1 MTLAEERV
9 TPDEA
14 AVIDEFIA
22 FLKAA
27 SLRRAGDGPVQRFN
41 QARASGCV
49 DAEFIVR
56 DDLADHLRVGIF
68 AQARRYPAFIRFANA
83 TSKSD
88 RQKDTRGMSIKLTN
102 VPGSNLTEGSSD
114 QDFVLNSHPVMVAP
128 DTKEFLDL
136 LRAIEGGPVRTAL
149 YFASHPRLLRTARAS
164 RGRPTSH
171 LDIPFWST
179 TPFAFGDG
187 RAVKYIARPCSSRTS
202 EMPAKLT
209 DHYLR
214 DAIQAHLREA
224 EACFDFFVQFQ
235 VDAERTPI
243 EDASIEWRE
252 EDSPYVAVA
261 RIRIPPQAVADD
273 NRCERATFNPWHSLA
288 EHRPLGNMNRA
299 RKPIYRALA
308 EFRRV
313 RDH

>member
-1 MTLAEERV
+1 MTLTEERV

-14 AVIDEFIA
+14 AVIDEFIS

-27 SLRRAGDGPVQRFN
+27 SLRRAGDGAVQRFN

-49 DAEFIVR
+49 DAEFIIR
-56 DDLADHLRVGIF
+56 DDLPDHLRVGVF
-68 AQARRYPAFIRFANA
+68 AEAKTYPAFIRFANA

-88 RQKDTRGMSIKLTN
+88 RQKDTRGMSIKLQG
-102 VPGSNLTEGSSD
+102 VPGANLTEGSSE

-128 DTKEFLDL
+128 DTREFLDL
-136 LRAIEGGPVRTAL
+136 LRAIEAGRVRTAL
-149 YFASHPRLLRTARAS
+149 YFASHPRLLRIARAS
-164 RGRPTSH
+164 RGRPTCH

-179 TPFAFGDG
+179 TPYAFGDA

-214 DAIQAHLREA
+214 DAMQAHLREA
-224 EACFDFFVQFQ
+224 EACFDFLVQFHTN
-235 VDAERTPI
+235 AEQTPI

-261 RIRIPPQAVADD
+261 RIRIPPQAAADD
-273 NRCERATFNPWHSLA
+273 DRCERATFNPWHSVP

-299 RKPIYRALA
+299 RKAIYRALA
-308 EFRRV
+308 EFRRA
-313 RDH
+313 RDS